1 MEKAVLYSGG
11 KAVPW
16 DGLVGVYDD
25 ETNEIVND
33 YYMEPRR
40 LKLSPTAGDLKA
52 SLTAFT
58 FPDLFAEC
66 CGLGS
71 RDVHSRFGLC
81 FNHID
86 DDGERTRLIYGAIVE
101 KDKSDET
108 LFRWDISAVKIPIP
122 GAMPSASL
130 TLEHVPPALQDVLY
144 GTEASAPRLPSPEEV
159 ISFYKA

>member
-1 MEKAVLYSGG
+1 MEKAVLYLGD
-11 KAVPW
+11 KAAAW

-25 ETNEIVND
+25 ETNAIVND

-40 LKLSPTAGDLKA
+40 VKLAPNAGDLKA
-52 SLTAFT
+52 TLTAFT
-58 FPDLFAEC
+58 FPDLFADC
-66 CGLGS
+66 CGLNGDIY
-71 RDVHSRFGLC
+71 RRFGLC

-86 DDGERTRLIYGAIVE
+86 DDGDSTRLLYGAIVE

-108 LFRWDISAVKIPIP
+108 LFRWDISATKIPIP

-130 TLEHVPPALQDVLY
+130 TLGYVPPALQDVLY
-144 GTEASAPRLPSPEEV
+144 GTDTTDPRLPSPEEV